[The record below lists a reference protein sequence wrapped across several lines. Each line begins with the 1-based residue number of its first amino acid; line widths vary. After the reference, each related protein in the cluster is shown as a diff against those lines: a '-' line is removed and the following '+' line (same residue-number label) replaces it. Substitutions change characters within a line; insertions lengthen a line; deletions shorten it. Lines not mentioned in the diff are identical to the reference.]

1 MDKIYG
7 IDLGT
12 TYSCISYVDEFGKP
26 VVVANAENER
36 TTPSVVF
43 FDEDKIIVGSV
54 AKESA
59 KLYPDRVVSFIKRNM
74 GNGEFVFKYDEE
86 NEYKPEELSA
96 FVLRKLVGDAEEALG
111 EEIHDVVITCP
122 AYFGINEREATKI
135 AGEIA
140 GLNVRQILN
149 EPTSAALAY
158 GLENGEDKVVLVYD
172 LGGGTFDISMIDIK
186 QDSIRVICTG
196 GDHNLGGKDFDD
208 RIICYLQEQFVE
220 QTGINEDI
228 LSDLET
234 AQELQNSAERAK
246 KILSTREMVPISVNY
261 NGEKAKISLT
271 REVFQDL
278 TYDLLERTMSLTH
291 EMLEEAK
298 EKGYYSFDEI
308 VLVGGSSRMPVVRE
322 AIYREFNIE
331 PRLFDPDEAVAK
343 GAALYGN
350 KLSIND
356 ELIRRIAEDSGESFE
371 EVRSNL
377 EENNID
383 DDILERVLQDIADDT
398 GFKLAAVK
406 GANIEISNVVS
417 KSFGVV
423 AIDSKGNEIVSN
435 LIFKNSTVPCEVTKG
450 YGTNEEGQESA
461 LIRIMESE
469 VSESVIELELAQEI
483 GVAELSLPPGL
494 PYNSPILITF
504 TLNEDGRL
512 EMRARETRD
521 NKNVEIAIETTCV
534 ISGDELVEAKERS
547 KNIIVS

>member
-1 MDKIYG
+1 MDKVFG

-43 FDEDKIIVGSV
+43 FDDDKIIVGSV

-59 KLYPDRVVSFIKRNM
+59 KLYPDRVVSFVKRNM
-74 GNGEFVFKYDEE
+74 GNGEFVFRYDEE
-86 NEYKPEELSA
+86 NAYKPEELSA
-96 FVLRKLVGDAEEALG
+96 FILRKLVGDAEEALG

-158 GLENGEDKVVLVYD
+158 GLESGEDKVVLVYD

-208 RIICYLQEQFVE
+208 RIICYLQDQFVE

-246 KILSTREMVPISVNY
+246 KILSTREMAPISVNY

-271 REVFQDL
+271 REAFQDL
-278 TYDLLERTMSLTH
+278 TYDLLERTISLTH

-298 EKGYYSFDEI
+298 DKGYYSFDEI

-322 AIYREFNIE
+322 AIYREFNVE

-469 VSESVIELELAQEI
+469 VSESVIDLELAQEI
-483 GVAELSLPPGL
+483 GVAELSLPAGL

-521 NKNVEIAIETTCV
+521 NKNVEIDIETTCV

-547 KNIIVS
+547 RNIIVS